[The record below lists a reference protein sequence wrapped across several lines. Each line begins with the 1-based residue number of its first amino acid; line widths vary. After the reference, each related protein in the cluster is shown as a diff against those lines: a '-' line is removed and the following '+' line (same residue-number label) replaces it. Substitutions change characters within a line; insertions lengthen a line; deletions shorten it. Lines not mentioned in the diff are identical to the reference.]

1 MQKLPPRYNHILVPM
16 ILTFFMTAIVAGV
29 STAIAVG
36 PNWTALRIWPGA
48 WMASWAIAF
57 PSALLVLPLAR
68 WLTGFVVRAPK

>member
-1 MQKLPPRYNHILVPM
+1 MQKLPARYSHILVPM

-36 PNWTALRIWPGA
+36 VNLTALGIWPSA

-57 PSALLVLPLAR
+57 PSALAVLPLAR
-68 WLTGFVVRAPK
+68 WLVSFVVRKP

>member
-29 STAIAVG
+29 STAISVG

>member
-16 ILTFFMTAIVAGV
+16 ILTFFMTAIVAAV

-36 PNWTALRIWPGA
+36 LNLAALHIWPSA

-68 WLTGFVVRAPK
+68 WLAGFVVRQPK